1 MKKGIIKWDIYEIS
15 AVSANLEGVMLR
27 GRIRKFALLNNI
39 NLLTENASDE
49 EKKVRF
55 AVFENTDASKII
67 NKIKEMI
74 SDSEVKLIRQK
85 IPNPVLSKLKVNL
98 EERYTL

>member
-1 MKKGIIKWDIYEIS
+1 MIKWDIYEIS
-15 AVSANLEGVMLR
+15 SVSANLEGIMLR

-55 AVFENTDASKII
+55 AVIQDTDASDII
-67 NKIKEMI
+67 KKIKEI
-74 SDSEVKLIRQK
+74 IPDSEVKLIRQK

>member
-1 MKKGIIKWDIYEIS
+1 MEKGIIKWDIYEIS
-15 AVSANLEGVMLR
+15 SVSTNIEGVMLR

-39 NLLTENASDE
+39 NLLAENASDE

-55 AVFENTDASKII
+55 AIIEDTDASKII

-74 SDSEVKLIRQK
+74 PDSEIKLIKQK
-85 IPNPVLSKLKVNL
+85 VPNPVLSKLKVNL